1 MKYLVSRIQP
11 IFFLFASG
19 LVLFFNRSLNF
30 DMHHDGLITINL
42 FELRNSFEYGGPWP
56 FNQYGVTWLL
66 PYLPIILTGDS
77 NSIYERANWVSLAM
91 YFLSLII
98 SFFTA
103 RKFLGA
109 IPAVFVPVFLAATA
123 SLANLRT
130 WPSVSAML
138 YLSCFLLAV
147 VSYLSKS
154 TSLDNLKR
162 IAFFMGAVIPLIIF
176 SRVQVGSFLLLVFSI
191 FLCKY
196 GLSNTRRYFSIGFI
210 SSSILIVY
218 FLVKNQWLK
227 PALMDTFV
235 YSLNYLSN
243 DETRVVPFFTLIGAA
258 IVFVACYA
266 FLSDSFPIKSAQI
279 LIFTIASG
287 LIVLLSLYVK
297 TMLVEGP
304 DSISFYTILLRRLF
318 VSTLIGTF
326 LYWFVS
332 QARVV
337 VEERNSLSRSEDLRM
352 LALVLVSS
360 ASLLQLVPLFDST
373 HAWWASPP
381 LVILLALLI
390 SRMIKKNLIVVRTKL
405 VLLVL
410 SLVTIFLLLFSVLSY
425 NFEEKRLVGFV
436 SPFASNAMS
445 FAAEVSEQEQL
456 SRMVSSKASTGSKF
470 LNLCINANVFLTRNG
485 YQSASRFYIS
495 WPNMR
500 GYPEFVEATR
510 ASQPDFILTCSDLP
524 TPAAGILT
532 EEDRSDLQVSQ
543 DLIIQQV
550 FSRPKLVD
558 QFNSRRDVQWKLWS
572 NK

>member
-1 MKYLVSRIQP
+1 MK
-11 IFFLFASG
+11 
-19 LVLFFNRSLNF
+19 
-30 DMHHDGLITINL
+30 
-42 FELRNSFEYGGPWP
+42 
-56 FNQYGVTWLL
+56 
-66 PYLPIILTGDS
+66 
-77 NSIYERANWVSLAM
+77 
-91 YFLSLII
+91 
-98 SFFTA
+98 FT
-103 RKFLGA
+103 GA

-123 SLANLRT
+123 SLGNLRT

-138 YLSCFLLAV
+138 YLSSFLLAA
-147 VSYLSKS
+147 VSYLSNRN
-154 TSLDNLKR
+154 SLGNLKR
-162 IAFFMGAVIPLIIF
+162 IAFFMGAVIPLIIL

-191 FLCKY
+191 FVFKF
-196 GLSNTRRYFSIGFI
+196 GLSKTRRYFSFGSI

-218 FLVKNQWLK
+218 FLAKNQWLK
-227 PALMDTFV
+227 PALMDTFI
-235 YSLNYLSN
+235 YSLNYLTN
-243 DETRVVPFFTLIGAA
+243 DETRVVPFFTLVGSA
-258 IVFVACYA
+258 IVFVACFA
-266 FLSDSFPIKSAQI
+266 FLSDSFPIKPAQI

-287 LIVLLSLYVK
+287 LIVLLALCVK
-297 TMLVEGP
+297 TVLSEGP

-326 LYWFVS
+326 LYWFVL

-337 VEERNSLSRSEDLRM
+337 IKERNSFSRSQDLRM

-390 SRMIKKNLIVVRTKL
+390 SRVIKKYLIVVRTEL
-405 VLLVL
+405 VVSVL
-410 SLVTIFLLLFSVLSY
+410 SLVTISLLLFSVLSF
-425 NFEEKRLVGFV
+425 NFEEKRLVGFD

-445 FAAEVSEQEQL
+445 FDAEVSEQKQL
-456 SRMVSSKASTGSKF
+456 SKMIFSKASAGSKF
-470 LNLCINANVFLTRNG
+470 LNLCINANVFLTRND

-524 TPAAGILT
+524 NPAAGILT
-532 EEDRSDLQVSQ
+532 EKDRNDLQVSQ
-543 DLIIQQV
+543 DLIIQRV

>member
-1 MKYLVSRIQP
+1 MKYLVSRIHP
-11 IFFLFASG
+11 TIFLFASG
-19 LVLFFNRSLNF
+19 LVLFLNRSLNF
-30 DMHHDGLITINL
+30 DMHHDGLITTNL
-42 FELRNSFEYGGPWP
+42 IELRNSFEYGGPWP

-91 YFLSLII
+91 YSLSLII
-98 SFFTA
+98 SYFTA
-103 RKFLGA
+103 RKFMGA
-109 IPAVFVPVFLAATA
+109 LPGVFVPVFLAATA
-123 SLANLRT
+123 SLGNLRT

-138 YLSCFLLAV
+138 YLSSFLLAV
-147 VSYLSKS
+147 VSYLSNGS
-154 TSLDNLKR
+154 SLGNLKR
-162 IAFFMGAVIPLIIF
+162 IAFFMGAVIPLIIL
-176 SRVQVGSFLLLVFSI
+176 SRVQVGSFLLLIFSI
-191 FLCKY
+191 FVFKF
-196 GLSNTRRYFSIGFI
+196 GLSKTRRYFSYGFI
-210 SSSILIVY
+210 SSSTLIVY
-218 FLVKNQWLK
+218 FLAKNLWLK
-227 PALMDTFV
+227 PALTDTFV

-266 FLSDSFPIKSAQI
+266 FLSDSFPIKPAQI

-287 LIVLLSLYVK
+287 LIVLLALYVK
-297 TMLVEGP
+297 TVLGEGP

-318 VSTLIGTF
+318 VSTLIGAF

-332 QARVV
+332 QVRVV
-337 VEERNSLSRSEDLRM
+337 IEERNSLSRSQNLRM

-390 SRMIKKNLIVVRTKL
+390 SRVIKKYLTMVRTEL
-405 VLLVL
+405 MVLAL

-425 NFEEKRLVGFV
+425 KFEEKRLVAFD
-436 SPFASNAMS
+436 SRFASNAMS
-445 FAAEVSEQEQL
+445 FDFEVSEQKQL
-456 SRMVSSKASTGSKF
+456 SEMAFSKAPAGSKF
-470 LNLCINANVFLTRNG
+470 LNLCINPNVFLTRNG

-500 GYPEFVEATR
+500 GYSEFVEATR
-510 ASQPDFILTCSDLP
+510 VSQPDFILTCSDLP
-524 TPAAGILT
+524 NPAAGILT
-532 EEDRSDLQVSQ
+532 EEDRNDLQVSQ

-550 FSRPKLVD
+550 FSRPILVD